1 MAERAGGLRTI
12 LILGLLTFLWPLHAS
27 AQDDTG
33 YVEPNRALSPQ
44 PELHVERLAR
54 AAARWAPIAGWL
66 ERAAQR
72 DVPRLK
78 LAAAIAD
85 SAFSAVQQ
93 PPPRKRSWIGRHPA
107 LFGALVGF
115 GGGFL
120 AGYLP
125 GSDGVFDD
133 QTAGFNGWVL
143 GGVGAGA
150 GALAGAFV
158 GAATK

>member
-1 MAERAGGLRTI
+1 MAERAAGLRTM
-12 LILGLLTFLWPLHAS
+12 LILGLLTFWWPLHAS
-27 AQDDTG
+27 AQEETG
-33 YVEPNRALSPQ
+33 YVEPNCALRPQ
-44 PELHVERLAR
+44 PEPQVERLAR
-54 AAARWAPIAGWL
+54 AAARRAPIAGWL

-72 DVPRLK
+72 DLPRLK
-78 LAAAIAD
+78 FPAAFAD
-85 SAFSAVQQ
+85 SAFSAMQQ
-93 PPPRKRSWIGRHPA
+93 PAPRKRSWIGRHPA

-115 GGGFL
+115 SGGFL

-150 GALAGAFV
+150 GALAGAIV
-158 GAATK
+158 GVATK